1 MASSPSQ
8 NCVIL
13 LLLLNFCISLIL
25 ACIGGW
31 ALNYSVQNDYFID
44 RGVVP
49 PRDYSPVYFPMGN
62 GATGFFVIFSLI
74 SGVVGAASSI
84 AGLSKMLPWGS
95 DHGWLPA
102 ARSSGFTAWVLT
114 LLSASLAIKEIALE
128 GRNARLRTMEAFN
141 IILAVTQFASIV
153 AIHAA

>member
-1 MASSPSQ
+1 MLMYLFMMLWYA
-8 NCVIL
+8 
-13 LLLLNFCISLIL
+13 
-25 ACIGGW
+25 
-31 ALNYSVQNDYFID
+31 D

-114 LLSASLAIKEIALE
+114 LLSARLVFEHAII
-128 GRNARLRTMEAFN
+128 
-141 IILAVTQFASIV
+141 
-153 AIHAA
+153 